1 MPAEEITFRPLG
13 EHDLPLLH
21 AWIHR
26 PHVRDWWGSAAGC
39 GTLQETRSK
48 YLPMFREES
57 HVKPYIAMLRGEPIG
72 FIQSYVAAECG
83 EGWWQGETD
92 HGVRG
97 IDQFLADGARLGQG
111 IGSQMVSAFLR
122 RLFADREV
130 TRVQTDPDP
139 RNARAIRCYEKV
151 GFRVVGTVATP
162 DGPALLMIANRPALG
177 LAATANMPAT
187 GR

>member
-92 HGVRG
+92 HGSSWRTERG
-97 IDQFLADGARLGQG
+97 WGRVSEARWCQRFSGDCSP
-111 IGSQMVSAFLR
+111 I
-122 RLFADREV
+122 
-130 TRVQTDPDP
+130 
-139 RNARAIRCYEKV
+139 AR
-151 GFRVVGTVATP
+151 
-162 DGPALLMIANRPALG
+162 
-177 LAATANMPAT
+177 
-187 GR
+187 